1 MHNITLQSNTK
12 KNYNTNRSDTTM
24 KNKWNIGQGG
34 NLPIGFGL
42 SLAANTKSMQAF
54 ANMNDTEKQKVVE
67 ESRQMQTREDM
78 ENFVNRIGE
87 SYR

>member
-1 MHNITLQSNTK
+1 
-12 KNYNTNRSDTTM
+12 M
-24 KNKWNIGQGG
+24 KNKWNIVQGG

>member
-1 MHNITLQSNTK
+1 
-12 KNYNTNRSDTTM
+12 M